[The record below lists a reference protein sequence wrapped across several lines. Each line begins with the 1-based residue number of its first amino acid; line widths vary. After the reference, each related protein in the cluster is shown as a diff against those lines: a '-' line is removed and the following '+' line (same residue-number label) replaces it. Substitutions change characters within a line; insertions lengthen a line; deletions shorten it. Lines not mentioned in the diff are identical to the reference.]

1 MQQLRALRPK
11 PMGAPSPDVQV
22 EALLRQY
29 KQRESVLVLRIA
41 ELEELLARHNAP
53 PVQWVDDSLRQAC
66 AACQADFSWLTNRRH
81 HCRQC
86 GDVFCGACTT
96 KRLLISMEPA
106 RVCDGCYAR
115 AFKALPP
122 PTIFGLGA
130 FADSPAAAR
139 RAYVAPAVLQPPAA
153 PPPTPAAAPCY
164 TPEAA
169 APERPRSRKIRSRIP
184 TPPPLPPVEAPR
196 PVRPALL
203 ASVRKSVLGDKTNR
217 LLATAADLQGQRSKL
232 RAVTPKS
239 QRAVLKDDVLDE
251 LKMSIMRRRR
261 SIEGS
266 PDKLVVPV
274 LNFDVDANNNNNNAL
289 NNTSFGW

>member
-11 PMGAPSPDVQV
+11 PMGAPSPDVQI

-66 AACQADFSWLTNRRH
+66 AACQVDFNWLTNRRH

-106 RVCDGCYAR
+106 RVCDGCFSH

-139 RAYVAPAVLQPPAA
+139 RAFVPPMGPVLQSPAA
-153 PPPTPAAAPCY
+153 PPPTPAAAPCC
-164 TPEAA
+164 TPEAL
-169 APERPRSRKIRSRIP
+169 PERPRSRKIRSRIP
-184 TPPPLPPVEAPR
+184 TPPPLPPMETPR
-196 PVRPALL
+196 PVRPVLS

-217 LLATAADLQGQRSKL
+217 LLATAADLQGQRDKL
-232 RAVTPKS
+232 RAVTPKA
-239 QRAVLKDDVLDE
+239 QRAAVKKDVLDE

-274 LNFDVDANNNNNNAL
+274 LKFEVDPNNAL